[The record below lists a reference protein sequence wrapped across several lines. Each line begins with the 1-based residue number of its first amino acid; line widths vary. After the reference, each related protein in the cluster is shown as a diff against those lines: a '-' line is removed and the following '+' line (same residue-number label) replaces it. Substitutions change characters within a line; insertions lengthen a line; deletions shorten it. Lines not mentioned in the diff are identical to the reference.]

1 MVVERADRGTVRVGR
16 DPDSVWAAVAW
27 AVVVAGAQA
36 LAEEVREPAQE
47 APEAEAVPAA
57 KVCGGLEEGAEP
69 VQAAREAEAQAEDQ
83 GPAAGRV
90 VVRVEDQEAVMAP
103 AGAAV
108 ELVADLAV
116 VGGEEPQDQAVPEV
130 AQVVGMVAVEEG
142 PVVRVAPAAAQVL
155 VERVAEV
162 EVEAPERA
170 LPGNG

>member
-1 MVVERADRGTVRVGR
+1 MVVVERADRGTVRVGR
-16 DPDSVWAAVAW
+16 DRDSVWAAVVW

-57 KVCGGLEEGAEP
+57 KVCGGLE
-69 VQAAREAEAQAEDQ
+69 AQAEDQ

-90 VVRVEDQEAVMAP
+90 VVRVEDQEAVVAP

-116 VGGEEPQDQAVPEV
+116 VGGEEPEDQAVPEV

-142 PVVRVAPAAAQVL
+142 PVVRVAPAAQVL
-155 VERVAEV
+155 VERVA